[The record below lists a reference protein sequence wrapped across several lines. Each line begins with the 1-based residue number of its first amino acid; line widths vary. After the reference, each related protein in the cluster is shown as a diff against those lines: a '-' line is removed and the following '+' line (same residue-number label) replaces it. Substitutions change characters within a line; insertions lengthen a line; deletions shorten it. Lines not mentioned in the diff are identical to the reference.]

1 MNLSDV
7 VVEIKWTV
15 EDVCDAFYRKY
26 GRLPTVR
33 QLKDCV
39 ENVKSS
45 ALEDVSI
52 ENGWKVIEEELR

>member
-15 EDVCDAFYRKY
+15 EDVCDAFFRKY
-26 GRLPTVR
+26 GRLPTVG

-39 ENVKSS
+39 ENVKGS

-52 ENGWKVIEEELR
+52 ERGWEVIQEEL